1 MDANLAPLMLGLL
14 AAFSL
19 GMGYVFFSAWRLQ
32 RAVAGNVI
40 AAVLT
45 LRNLK
50 ADQFALFQEGLSEA
64 LASYHITQEQLDRAE
79 PEVRYAVY
87 AEALRRKQFRPG
99 AGGKAFNALRSPLL
113 ARSSR
118 TQIKVARMQAEA
130 EHKTVLTELDAV
142 TSSPAPAVLQ
152 GSDAAGDGRSQHR
165 A

>member
-32 RAVAGNVI
+32 RAAAWNVV

-45 LRNLK
+45 LRSLK
-50 ADQFALFQEGLSEA
+50 AEQFALFQQGLSEA
-64 LASYHITQEQLDRAE
+64 LASYHITQEQLDKTE
-79 PEVRYAVY
+79 PDVRYALY
-87 AEALRRKQFRPG
+87 AEALRRKQFHPCIG
-99 AGGKAFNALRSPLL
+99 DKPFKALRSPLL

-118 TQIKVARMQAEA
+118 TQIKLARRHAEA
-130 EHKTVLTELDAV
+130 EYKTVLTELDAA
-142 TSSPAPAVLQ
+142 SPLPAQAAP
-152 GSDAAGDGRSQHR
+152 R